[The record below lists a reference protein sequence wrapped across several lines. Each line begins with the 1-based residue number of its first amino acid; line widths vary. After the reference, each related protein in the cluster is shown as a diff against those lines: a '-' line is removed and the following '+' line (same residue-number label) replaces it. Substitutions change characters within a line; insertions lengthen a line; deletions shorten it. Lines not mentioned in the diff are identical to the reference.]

1 MRWSASTGRRGRR
14 ETTTMAVPNVEIEPM
29 TTQARATRA
38 TPAKAG
44 RRGASPARPS
54 RRAASKA
61 RVRGELLSA
70 ARQLFAAQ
78 GVTTTTMDDIAKA
91 ASVSRATAFN
101 YFPSKTLLLEA
112 LTHEMEDRFMAHIE
126 KMFATPATAAERLA
140 LLFQWTAQSI
150 ESVPRLHRVLIGAS
164 EATYG
169 LTKES
174 GVRTARMHRAFAS
187 ILEAGRR
194 DGNVRRDIPTET
206 LAEIVGGTY
215 VGILHAWRVASKYPL
230 RRRMAE
236 ATAALGELV
245 TARTVSERAQ

>member
-1 MRWSASTGRRGRR
+1 MSVWKL
-14 ETTTMAVPNVEIEPM
+14 ETRLVTTS
-29 TTQARATRA
+29 ARATRSMATDGSTRKAA
-38 TPAKAG
+38 TP
-44 RRGASPARPS
+44 RPS

-61 RVRGELLSA
+61 RVRGELMAA
-70 ARQLFAAQ
+70 ARKLFAAR
-78 GVTTTTMDDIAKA
+78 GIATTTMDDIAKA

-112 LTHEMEDRFMAHIE
+112 LTHEMEDRFIGHIE
-126 KMFATPATAAERLA
+126 KMFATPATAAERIA
-140 LLFQWTAQSI
+140 LLFQWTALSI

-164 EATYG
+164 EATYS
-169 LTKES
+169 LIKES

-187 ILEAGRR
+187 LLEAGRR

-215 VGILHAWRVASKYPL
+215 VGILHAWRVGSKYPL

-236 ATAALGELV
+236 AAAALGELI
-245 TARTVSERAQ
+245 TVKGDE

>member
-1 MRWSASTGRRGRR
+1 M
-14 ETTTMAVPNVEIEPM
+14 ETRLM
-29 TTQARATRA
+29 TTRARTTRA
-38 TPAKAG
+38 TG
-44 RRGASPARPS
+44 TDGSTRRSGTARPS

-61 RVRGELLSA
+61 RVRGDLLAA
-70 ARQLFAAQ
+70 ARRLFAAR

-91 ASVSRATAFN
+91 AMVSRATAFN

-112 LTHEMEDRFMAHIE
+112 LTHEMEDRFMGHIE
-126 KMFATPATAAERLA
+126 KMIATPATAAERIA
-140 LLFQWTAQSI
+140 QLFQWTAQSI

-245 TARTVSERAQ
+245 SARDGAAGGQ